1 MIEKVFTNL
10 TRQYTSDDKLI
21 NKLWNEISTAYS
33 KSNRYYHTLQHL
45 ESLLRYLEDVKHQI
59 TNWNAVLFAL
69 YYHDIVYNVLK
80 HNNEEKSAALASK
93 RMTEIDVDADTL
105 NKCTNIILATKKHLW
120 NEDNDLNLFT
130 DADLSILGAD
140 WNDYETYLKQIR
152 KEYTIYPDIIYNSGR
167 KKVLQHFLSMETIYK
182 TEYFYKKF
190 ETKARQNLQGE
201 LKLLE

>member
-80 HNNEEKSAALASK
+80 HNNEEKSAATPVTHPHTTHSIFVMHNAGCVFVNDCGYTGHTTYA
-93 RMTEIDVDADTL
+93 MH
-105 NKCTNIILATKKHLW
+105 AT
-120 NEDNDLNLFT
+120 
-130 DADLSILGAD
+130 
-140 WNDYETYLKQIR
+140 YKQR
-152 KEYTIYPDIIYNSGR
+152 
-167 KKVLQHFLSMETIYK
+167 
-182 TEYFYKKF
+182 
-190 ETKARQNLQGE
+190 TKALRDYHS
-201 LKLLE
+201 

>member
-1 MIEKVFTNL
+1 
-10 TRQYTSDDKLI
+10 
-21 NKLWNEISTAYS
+21 
-33 KSNRYYHTLQHL
+33 
-45 ESLLRYLEDVKHQI
+45 
-59 TNWNAVLFAL
+59 
-69 YYHDIVYNVLK
+69 
-80 HNNEEKSAALASK
+80 
-93 RMTEIDVDADTL
+93 MTEIDVDADTL

>member
-69 YYHDIVYNVLK
+69 YYHDIVYNALK

-93 RMTEIDVDADTL
+93 RMTEIDMDADTL
-105 NKCTNIILATKKHLW
+105 NKCINIILAT
-120 NEDNDLNLFT
+120 E
-130 DADLSILGAD
+130 S
-140 WNDYETYLKQIR
+140 
-152 KEYTIYPDIIYNSGR
+152 
-167 KKVLQHFLSMETIYK
+167 
-182 TEYFYKKF
+182 
-190 ETKARQNLQGE
+190 
-201 LKLLE
+201 

>member
-21 NKLWNEISTAYS
+21 NKLWNEILTAYS